1 MTTMPGS
8 EPRRHGTLLRVAVAT
23 WLMLISGAL
32 VINHVTLSGL
42 TAQVET
48 SAPRLQVAALDM
60 HLIELAQQVEYI
72 QQQPVA
78 LPQARYETEREAL
91 ELRLSAFEEVLG
103 NPSAADNLLPLQAR
117 LEQLEMRLSAPPP
130 APPTTSRPRTAVP
143 AKPKAIEPS
152 FRVIGT
158 ELRAGEQFLS
168 ILPAASEAL
177 AQVRLLRP
185 GEVEAGWH
193 LEDIERNT
201 AVFRYGDDSRRL
213 PIPAR

>member
-8 EPRRHGTLLRVAVAT
+8 ESRPHSPLMRVAVVT
-23 WLMLISGAL
+23 WLLLISGAA
-32 VINHVTLSGL
+32 VINHIALSGL

-48 SAPRLQVAALDM
+48 HAPGLQVAVLEKRLTE
-60 HLIELAQQVEYI
+60 LIQQVEYV

-78 LPQARYETEREAL
+78 LPQARYEAEREAL
-91 ELRLSAFEEVLG
+91 DLRLSAIEASLG
-103 NPSAADNLLPLQAR
+103 SPPAADNLIPLQAR

-130 APPTTSRPRTAVP
+130 EPPISPRPRAAAP
-143 AKPKAIEPS
+143 AKPEVIEPP

-158 ELRAGEQFLS
+158 ELRAGEPFLS
-168 ILPAASEAL
+168 ILPAAANTL

-185 GEVEAGWH
+185 GESEVGWQLEA
-193 LEDIERNT
+193 IEANT
-201 AVFRYGDDSRRL
+201 AVFRHGADRRRL